1 MRAATAVDV
10 LDAGQEANL
19 FDKGAGPKMYR
30 EANVTELDSSSE
42 EKTLIV
48 DSETRGR
55 AGFPH
60 FSNIKIPYFFK
71 TFSRLK
77 LNFSR
82 PCLFAIKKVI
92 SNSMIFIY
100 IKGNKFNND

>member
-77 LNFSR
+77 FHFSR
-82 PCLFAIKKVI
+82 PVLSATKKSLFKF
-92 SNSMIFIY
+92 SDFIY
-100 IKGNKFNND
+100 